1 MLPPLTCN
9 NINYYEHIDHKYILC
24 VLTYIN
30 YELNNNLLQSFII
43 KMNPMQKAYDSYDKN
58 NMLLKTVENKYHHQ
72 NLALI
77 RNRKNKYNAPA
88 KSIHTRK
95 PDLSMYIYVNISFS
109 KAI

>member
-1 MLPPLTCN
+1 MC
-9 NINYYEHIDHKYILC
+9 Y
-24 VLTYIN
+24 YIN

-77 RNRKNKYNAPA
+77 RNRKNKYREPA

-95 PDLSMYIYVNISFS
+95 PDLSTYTYIY
-109 KAI
+109 